1 MAAHPGVRVSP
12 IRPRELGSA
21 ELARWRELQ
30 GGDPS
35 LQNPFLA
42 PEFTLAV
49 DRARKHCLVAVL
61 EDGPGIVGFF
71 PYERRALG
79 VGRAIG
85 AGVSDCQAL
94 VHAPGLQWDP
104 RALLRGCG
112 LAVWEF
118 DHLLASQAPFAPY
131 HMLPERSPVM
141 DVSDGYQR
149 YLTARRP
156 SSRRLIK
163 STEYKGRKLEREI
176 GPVRFEF
183 DVQDRVA
190 LRSLMRWKSVQYRRT
205 GQFDRFARDWI
216 VRLVEDLYETR
227 EQEFA
232 GVLSVLYAADR
243 PVAGHFGI
251 RSGSVL
257 SWWFPAFDPAYAR
270 YSPGLISLLRT
281 AQAAADAGL
290 RQIDLGRG
298 HEGYKESFKSGDIAI
313 AEGWVERPSSVAVV
327 RRAQR
332 TPPRLLREVIV
343 RHPVLRQR
351 AHDARERFGRLRERV
366 RVGDG

>member
-1 MAAHPGVRVSP
+1 VGAYPAVRISP
-12 IRPRELGSA
+12 IRPHELGSA

-30 GGDPS
+30 EGDPS
-35 LQNPFLA
+35 LKNPFLA

-85 AGVSDCQAL
+85 AGVSDCQGL

-104 RALLRGCG
+104 RALLRGCE
-112 LAVWEF
+112 LTVWEF

-131 HMLPERSPVM
+131 HVVPERSPVINI
-141 DVSDGYQR
+141 SDGYQD
-149 YLTARRP
+149 YLTTRRP

-163 STEYKGRKLEREI
+163 STESRARKLEREI

-183 DVQDRVA
+183 DVQDRRA
-190 LRSLMRWKSVQYRRT
+190 LRSLMRWKSAQYRRT

-227 EQEFA
+227 GREFA

-251 RSGSVL
+251 RSASVL
-257 SWWFPAFDPAYAR
+257 SWWFPAFDPAFAT
-270 YSPGLISLLRT
+270 YSPGVISLLR
-281 AQAAADAGL
+281 AVEAAADAGL
-290 RQIDLGRG
+290 GQIDLGRG

-313 AEGWVERPSSVAVV
+313 AEGWVERPSGVAVA

-332 TPPRLLREVIV
+332 TLPRLLREVIV
-343 RHPVLRQR
+343 QHPALRQR
-351 AHDARERFGRLRERV
+351 AHNARERFGRLREKA